1 VADQITD
8 NRTSRAVA
16 KTTSPESEIWEASG
30 GGGSVVE
37 DTDIFIEGT
46 TSVAEQISTSR
57 RVMLYDN
64 GSTIDLSNSHV
75 YIWVNCGI
83 VGLLDLKANGGLT
96 VRLTGPTSSDFVEWY
111 VGGSDSWPASIQGG
125 WTMFVVDTQ
134 AATSNTG
141 GTPPALTAIQKIGIS
156 AVTATVMTKASDNT
170 WVDAI
175 WTLSD
180 GNPGIIVEG
189 RNAGTTDWTFAD
201 INTELGNSAG
211 MFVQS
216 DGGAWK
222 CNAPI
227 QIGVNDTTTHGFT
240 DSNQTILWDD
250 QEFVAADH
258 YGITALGNSGGTTRF
273 LMGNKSGTGDD
284 ATGSQGGSILAAS
297 SGQRFY
303 LDFDDPNLNDIGLY
317 GVTLQHGADF
327 QFDQANCSVISCL
340 LIDCSSATVSGSRDF
355 LRNKVISANTADGV
369 AYLTVGT
376 MSDIVFCDFE
386 FSDGHAIEITPTA
399 PPQGSQV
406 SKGNSFSG
414 YGATGTNDAAL
425 YNNSAGSVTVS
436 LSETSQLSE
445 HTYRDGTSAS
455 TTVTAS
461 VTVTFEA
468 VDSEDA
474 AIQDVRVTAYLVSDD
489 SEVINTVTNASG
501 IATTQFTGA
510 TPADIYYRYRK
521 SSPGA
526 TKYINIS
533 GFATIE
539 SGTGASVKR
548 NMREDSTANPSL

>member
-170 WVDAI
+170 WVDVI

-201 INTELGNSAG
+201 INTELA
-211 MFVQS
+211 
-216 DGGAWK
+216 
-222 CNAPI
+222 
-227 QIGVNDTTTHGFT
+227 
-240 DSNQTILWDD
+240 
-250 QEFVAADH
+250 
-258 YGITALGNSGGTTRF
+258 
-273 LMGNKSGTGDD
+273 
-284 ATGSQGGSILAAS
+284 
-297 SGQRFY
+297 
-303 LDFDDPNLNDIGLY
+303 
-317 GVTLQHGADF
+317 
-327 QFDQANCSVISCL
+327 
-340 LIDCSSATVSGSRDF
+340 
-355 LRNKVISANTADGV
+355 
-369 AYLTVGT
+369 
-376 MSDIVFCDFE
+376 
-386 FSDGHAIEITPTA
+386 
-399 PPQGSQV
+399 
-406 SKGNSFSG
+406 
-414 YGATGTNDAAL
+414 
-425 YNNSAGSVTVS
+425 
-436 LSETSQLSE
+436 
-445 HTYRDGTSAS
+445 
-455 TTVTAS
+455 
-461 VTVTFEA
+461 
-468 VDSEDA
+468 
-474 AIQDVRVTAYLVSDD
+474 
-489 SEVINTVTNASG
+489 
-501 IATTQFTGA
+501 
-510 TPADIYYRYRK
+510 
-521 SSPGA
+521 
-526 TKYINIS
+526 
-533 GFATIE
+533 
-539 SGTGASVKR
+539 
-548 NMREDSTANPSL
+548 